1 MKLPKLF
8 RKKGQTDDDEEDF
21 EDGPEEDAAPAGTE
35 PRPSFMHDGASD
47 PFGEDGEDFDDE
59 DNDRPAG
66 RKPLIFM
73 AAGGVVLAVG
83 ILGGLGW
90 WYFSLPDTPDTATPV
105 AEESGG
111 SSGTRVEIAL
121 PPASGAA
128 ASGASGTPAIAD
140 PGAPTSPEAATA
152 EGAAS
157 ATATGMPAMS
167 RTAAVLPPSALTP
180 PETGDLGPGQGVV
193 VEAVART
200 AYAGVADQPRSERL
214 RAEPLENLQE
224 KVDGFDKP
232 LPKAVGSERPMSSY
246 ARPSDVG
253 GDVPRIAIVM
263 TDIGLSRAA
272 GIGAVGKIPAEVTIA
287 VDPYAKD
294 IDDWVVRAR
303 LSGHEVLLELPMES
317 ERFPMSDAGPLA
329 LNSGI
334 QTEQNMLRLRQ
345 VMSRTSVY
353 VGLVAVMGSKFN
365 RADGQLRPLLTE
377 IRDRGLLFV
386 DGSEGRSAA
395 PRIAVEIDLPRAV
408 VDVVLDDDPTT
419 GAIASNLARLEAV
432 ARQNGVAVGL
442 ARPYP
447 STVQRLALWA
457 ATLSEKGI
465 ALVPVTAI
473 ADAQRIN

>member
-8 RKKGQTDDDEEDF
+8 RKKGKTDDDEEDF
-21 EDGPEEDAAPAGTE
+21 EDGPDEDAAPEGKG
-35 PRPSFMHDGASD
+35 PRPSFMHDGGAD
-47 PFGEDGEDFDDE
+47 PFGEDDEGYDDE
-59 DNDRPAG
+59 DDDRPIS

-73 AAGGVVLAVG
+73 AAGGAVLAVG

-90 WYFSLPDTPDTATPV
+90 WYFSLPETPDTPTPI
-105 AEESGG
+105 AEER

-121 PPASGAA
+121 PPAGGTT
-128 ASGASGTPAIAD
+128 ASTASETPGSAD
-140 PGAPTSPEAATA
+140 PAAPTSPETVAA
-152 EGAAS
+152 EGAAP
-157 ATATGMPAMS
+157 AAATGMPAMVPKV
-167 RTAAVLPPSALTP
+167 AAVLPPSALTP

-200 AYAGVADQPRSERL
+200 AYSSVPDQPRPERL

-224 KVDGFDKP
+224 KVEGIDKP
-232 LPKAVGSERPMSSY
+232 LPKAAGSERPMSSY

-253 GDVPRIAIVM
+253 SDMPRIAIVM

-334 QTEQNMLRLRQ
+334 QTEQNMRRLRQ

-408 VDVVLDDDPTT
+408 VDVVLDDDPTA
-419 GAIASNLARLEAV
+419 GAVAFNLARLEAV

-457 ATLSEKGI
+457 ATLADKGI

-473 ADAQRIN
+473 ADAQRLN